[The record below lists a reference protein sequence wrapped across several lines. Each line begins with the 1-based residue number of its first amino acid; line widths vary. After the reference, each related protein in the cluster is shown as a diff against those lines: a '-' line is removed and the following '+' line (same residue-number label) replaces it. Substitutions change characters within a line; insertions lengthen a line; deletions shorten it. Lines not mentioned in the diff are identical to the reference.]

1 MPSLHRDQRELVSTP
16 NSEPS
21 FGAATSDKPQ
31 TIAKSWDRCRSYG
44 LDLTEKPDSAPIRS
58 DALSEEL
65 ERNHYLVSHALPVL
79 ETLYQQLAGSHSM
92 VVLTDEQGLILH
104 SLGDNDFIERAQ
116 RVALQPGVSWSE
128 DSRGTNAIGTALVE
142 RSPICVN
149 GAEHFLKAN
158 QFLTCSAVPIS
169 DPRGRMVGVLDV
181 TGDHRGYSS
190 HTIALVKMSAQMIEN
205 HLFSDA
211 FPEGIAIH
219 MHGRPEFLG
228 TLCEGIVSFSPDGAF
243 ISANRSACSMLG
255 RSLADLRTHT
265 FTTLFG
271 NRIQNVLDQAMAQGE
286 IPLRLSLTSGT
297 QVLGRVRVGSRVRRP
312 MRVFTFDR
320 KGDPS
325 RRTATEDQSPPG
337 SGALA
342 GLMTGDAQI
351 EAVCTKVRRVLG
363 RDITILVQGETGT
376 GKELIA
382 NAIHED
388 SPRAHAPFVAVNCA
402 SIPDTLIESE
412 LFGYEEGA
420 FTGAKRKGNVGKI
433 LQADGGTLFLD
444 EIGDMPLNLQAR
456 LLRVLQERKV
466 TPLGSIKSYPV
477 DIAIVCAT
485 NRKLRDMVSN
495 GEFREDL
502 YYRLNGLTVNLPPLR
517 SRSDIRPVVERILR
531 KEAPVGTR
539 PRVDDEVMHMFLRH
553 PWPGN
558 LRQLT
563 CLLRTALVMA
573 DEDGEIR
580 REHLPDDFLDELT
593 EPPVPVHLR
602 PTPGVAA
609 DGESRATFSDRLD
622 DLELQAIREA
632 LEKHRGNVS
641 AASRQLG
648 ISRNTIYRKMK
659 SL

>member
-1 MPSLHRDQRELVSTP
+1 MPPVLRGEQEVLSAEK
-16 NSEPS
+16 SES
-21 FGAATSDKPQ
+21 DLGSATILTPQ
-31 TIAKSWDRCRSYG
+31 TIAKSWDRCRAYG
-44 LDLTEKPDSAPIRS
+44 LDLSQSPDFGPIRS
-58 DALSEEL
+58 DFLSEEL
-65 ERNHYLVSHALPVL
+65 ERNHNLVSHALPVL
-79 ETLYQQLAGSHSM
+79 ETLYQQLSGTHSM
-92 VVLTDEQGLILH
+92 VVLTDQQGLILH
-104 SLGDNDFIERAQ
+104 SLGDSDFLERAQ
-116 RVALQPGVSWSE
+116 RVALQPGVTWSE
-128 DSRGTNAIGTALVE
+128 DSRGTNAIGTALIE

-149 GAEHFLKAN
+149 GAEHFLRAN

-169 DPRGRMVGVLDV
+169 DPRGKLVGVLDV

-219 MHGRPEFLG
+219 MHSRPEFLG
-228 TLCEGIVSFSPDGAF
+228 TLCEGIISFSPDGDF
-243 ISANRSACSMLG
+243 IAANRSACSMLG
-255 RSLADLRTHT
+255 RNLPDLRNHT

-271 NRIQNVLDQAMAQGE
+271 MRIQNVLDQAMAQGDT
-286 IPLRLSLTSGT
+286 PLRLTLTSGS
-297 QVLGRVRVGSRVRRP
+297 QVLGRVKVGLRARRP
-312 MRVFTFDR
+312 NRIFTFDR
-320 KGDPS
+320 KADARQDAAAAASTP
-325 RRTATEDQSPPG
+325 
-337 SGALA
+337 GALA

-363 RDITILVQGETGT
+363 RDITILIQGETGT
-376 GKELIA
+376 GKELLA

-388 SPRAHAPFVAVNCA
+388 SPRAQGPFVAVNCA

-485 NRKLRDMVSN
+485 NRKLRDMVTQ

-517 SRSDIRPVVERILR
+517 ARSDIRPVVERILR
-531 KEAPVGTR
+531 NEAPNNVR
-539 PRVDDEVMHMFLRH
+539 ASVSDEVMLMFLRH

-563 CLLRTALVMA
+563 YLLRTALVMA
-573 DEDGEIR
+573 DDDGEIR
-580 REHLPDDFLDELT
+580 REHLPDDFLDELEDT
-593 EPPVPVHLR
+593 ASRLPASTPTPDPVPAEAR
-602 PTPGVAA
+602 N
-609 DGESRATFSDRLD
+609 SSFSDRLD

>member
-1 MPSLHRDQRELVSTP
+1 MAQRHSASLSRTEDSLLPGGRAQD
-16 NSEPS
+16 
-21 FGAATSDKPQ
+21 AKPQ
-31 TIAKSWDRCRSYG
+31 TIEKSWDRCRSYG
-44 LDLTEKPDSAPIRS
+44 LDLGTKPDFGPVRK
-58 DALSEEL
+58 DFLSEEL
-65 ERNHYLVSHALPVL
+65 EKNHNLVSHALPVL
-79 ETLYQQLAGSHSM
+79 ETLYQQLSGTYSM

-104 SLGDNDFIERAQ
+104 SLGDHDFLERAQ
-116 RVALQPGVSWSE
+116 RVALQPGVTWSE
-128 DSRGTNAIGTALVE
+128 DSRGTNAIGTALIE
-142 RSPICVN
+142 RAPICVN

-158 QFLTCSAVPIS
+158 RFLTCSAVPII
-169 DPRGRMVGVLDV
+169 DPHGRTVGVLDV

-205 HLFSDA
+205 HLYSDA
-211 FPEGIAIH
+211 FPDGIAIH
-219 MHGRPEFLG
+219 MHSRPEFLG
-228 TLCEGIVSFSPDGAF
+228 TLCEGIISFSPEGEF
-243 ISANRSACSMLG
+243 VSANRSACSMLG
-255 RSLADLRTHT
+255 RGLADLRSHT
-265 FTTLFG
+265 FSTLFG
-271 NRIQNVLDQAMAQGE
+271 NRIQNVLDQALAQGDV
-286 IPLRLSLTSGT
+286 PLRLSLASGA
-297 QVLGRVRVGSRVRRP
+297 QVLGRVRVGARVRRP
-312 MRVFTFDR
+312 MRIFTFDR
-320 KGDPS
+320 KGDPQPPE
-325 RRTATEDQSPPG
+325 APDDQAETG

-342 GLMTGDAQI
+342 GLMTGDSQI
-351 EAVCTKVRRVLG
+351 EAVCSKLRRVLG
-363 RDITILVQGETGT
+363 RDITILIQGETGT

-388 SPRAHAPFVAVNCA
+388 SPRAQAPFVAVNCA

-485 NRKLRDMVSN
+485 NRKLREMVAR

-517 SRSDIRPVVERILR
+517 TRSDIRTVVERVLR
-531 KEAPVGTR
+531 TEAPAGSR
-539 PRVDDEVMHMFLRH
+539 PCVDDEVMEMFLRH

-593 EPPVPVHLR
+593 EPQSRAALQPMPLVP
-602 PTPGVAA
+602 AA
-609 DGESRATFSDRLD
+609 GESRASFSDRLD

-648 ISRNTIYRKMK
+648 ISRNTIYRKMR

>member
-1 MPSLHRDQRELVSTP
+1 MPPVIRGEQDVLSAKNAESDLGS
-16 NSEPS
+16 
-21 FGAATSDKPQ
+21 ATILTPQ
-31 TIAKSWDRCRSYG
+31 TIAKSWDRCRAYG
-44 LDLTEKPDSAPIRS
+44 LDLSESPDIGPIRS
-58 DALSEEL
+58 DFLNEEL
-65 ERNHYLVSHALPVL
+65 ERNHNLVSHALPVL
-79 ETLYQQLAGSHSM
+79 ETLYQQLSGSHSM
-92 VVLTDEQGLILH
+92 VLLTDQQGLILH
-104 SLGDNDFIERAQ
+104 SLGDSDFLERAQ
-116 RVALQPGVSWSE
+116 RVALQPGVTWSE
-128 DSRGTNAIGTALVE
+128 DNRGTNAIGTALIE

-149 GAEHFLKAN
+149 GAEHFLRAN

-169 DPRGRMVGVLDV
+169 DPRGKLVGVLDV
-181 TGDHRGYSS
+181 TGDHRGYNS

-219 MHGRPEFLG
+219 MHSRPEFLG
-228 TLCEGIVSFSPDGAF
+228 TLCEGIISFSPDGDF
-243 ISANRSACSMLG
+243 IAANRSACSMLG
-255 RSLADLRTHT
+255 RNLADLRNHT

-271 NRIQNVLDQAMAQGE
+271 MRIQNVLDQAMAQGDM
-286 IPLRLSLTSGT
+286 PLRLTLTSGS
-297 QVLGRVRVGSRVRRP
+297 QVLGRVKVGARARRP
-312 MRVFTFDR
+312 NRIFTFDR
-320 KGDPS
+320 KTDA
-325 RRTATEDQSPPG
+325 RQDAATAASTQ
-337 SGALA
+337 GALA

-363 RDITILVQGETGT
+363 RDITILIQGETGT
-376 GKELIA
+376 GKELLA

-388 SPRAHAPFVAVNCA
+388 SPRAQGPFVAVNCA

-485 NRKLRDMVSN
+485 NRKLRDMVTQ

-517 SRSDIRPVVERILR
+517 TRSDIRPVVERILR
-531 KEAPVGTR
+531 NEAPNNIRASVS
-539 PRVDDEVMHMFLRH
+539 DEVMQMFLHH

-563 CLLRTALVMA
+563 YLLRTALVMA
-573 DEDGEIR
+573 EDDGEIR
-580 REHLPDDFLDELT
+580 REHLPDDFLDEL
-593 EPPVPVHLR
+593 EDPGMRMPAGIVAPEPVPAEVR
-602 PTPGVAA
+602 TG
-609 DGESRATFSDRLD
+609 SFSDRLD

>member
-1 MPSLHRDQRELVSTP
+1 MAQRH
-16 NSEPS
+16 
-21 FGAATSDKPQ
+21 GAGISPADAKNTSIGDAQLAKPQ
-31 TIAKSWDRCRSYG
+31 TIEKSWDRCRSYG
-44 LDLTEKPDSAPIRS
+44 LDLTDKPDFGPLRS
-58 DALSEEL
+58 DFLSEEL
-65 ERNHYLVSHALPVL
+65 EKNHNLVSHALPVL
-79 ETLYQQLAGSHSM
+79 ETLYQQLAGTHSM
-92 VVLTDEQGLILH
+92 VVLTDEQGLVLH
-104 SLGDNDFIERAQ
+104 SLGDTDFLERAQ
-116 RVALQPGVSWSE
+116 RVALQPGVTWSE
-128 DSRGTNAIGTALVE
+128 DSRGTNAIGTALIE

-158 QFLTCSAVPIS
+158 RFLTCSAVPIS

-181 TGDHRGYSS
+181 TGDHRGYNS

-228 TLCEGIVSFSPDGAF
+228 TLCEGIVCFSPDGEF

-265 FTTLFG
+265 FSTLFG
-271 NRIQNVLDQAMAQGE
+271 NRIQNVLDQAMAQGDV
-286 IPLRLSLTSGT
+286 PLRLSLASGT
-297 QVLGRVRVGSRVRRP
+297 PVLGRVRIGSRARRP
-312 MRVFTFDR
+312 MRIFTFDR
-320 KGDPS
+320 TGRPQGD
-325 RRTATEDQSPPG
+325 AGDQRPIPG
-337 SGALA
+337 VGALD

-351 EAVCTKVRRVLG
+351 EAVCNKVRRVLG
-363 RDITILVQGETGT
+363 RDITILIQGETGT

-388 SPRAHAPFVAVNCA
+388 SPRAGSPFVAVNCA

-420 FTGAKRKGNVGKI
+420 FTGAKRKGNAGKI
-433 LQADGGTLFLD
+433 LQAGGGTLFLD

-485 NRKLRDMVSN
+485 NRKLRDMVSR

-517 SRSDIRPVVERILR
+517 TRSDIRTVVERILH
-531 KEAPVGTR
+531 KEAHAGSR
-539 PRVDDEVMHMFLRH
+539 PRVDDEVMRMFLRH

-580 REHLPDDFLDELT
+580 REHLPDDFLDELV
-593 EPPVPVHLR
+593 EPPPRGEPR
-602 PTPGVAA
+602 PQVAA
-609 DGESRATFSDRLD
+609 ATAVGDLRASFSDRLD